1 MARPEYTP
9 NDKDRSVVQTM
20 AAYGIS
26 QGEIAAVIGC
36 DDKTLRKHFREEL
49 DTAATQANAR
59 VASALFK
66 KATGDG
72 ASSVAAAIF
81 WLKARAGWSE
91 VKMEA
96 GGKKEQRQ
104 AAAESAAAGGSK
116 FAPPIAPKLV
126 VDNR

>member
-1 MARPEYTP
+1 MARPEYVPT
-9 NDKDRSVVQTM
+9 DKDRSVVQTM

-26 QGEIAAVIGC
+26 QAEIAAVIGC

-59 VASALFK
+59 VAASLFK

-91 VKMEA
+91 VKPEA
-96 GGKKEQRQ
+96 VGKKEMRQ
-104 AAAESAAAGGSK
+104 AAAEGVASTSK
-116 FAPPIAPKLV
+116 FAPRGGPRLAV
-126 VDNR
+126 NND